1 MRKIEKIVFYLFIF
15 CIPFQTRVIL
25 WKLSPKGDF
34 NEWTSV
40 FIYGTD
46 LLILLLFLFWSLK
59 KFPSLVKPDF
69 ADFSLIFFVAISGFS
84 VLAAGNKSLSLYNF
98 LKILEFLFLFYYFR
112 FALKSLLKPAHV
124 LILVIA
130 SGLFQ
135 SVLAIA
141 QSFFQ
146 HSLGLKMLG
155 ESILK
160 TNFNGV
166 AVVLFGDEKFL
177 RAYGTLPHPNI
188 LAAWLFVAIFAFY
201 FWYLYE
207 KKDRPL
213 WTVFLIYVSTLLA
226 FLLTFSRVIIGLWV
240 VGLAIKLAF
249 VSLKR
254 KSYPISSIFKKR
266 VFFLAAV
273 SCLVVLV
280 FSFLLWPQVSSRISL
295 SEKDL
300 AVSERIFYNKLAGAE
315 AVSKP
320 ILGLGTGQFV
330 RHMLASFNFD
340 KNYLYQP
347 VHNIYLLI
355 AAETGFFGLAAFLAF
370 VFFLI
375 RHYTKKTKLKMLY
388 QLSFLIFFSSILV
401 IGLFDH
407 FLWTIQQGQIMLWL
421 ALGLMAETGKDWH
434 KTS

>member
-1 MRKIEKIVFYLFIF
+1 MAKIERIIFYFLIF
-15 CIPFQTRVIL
+15 CIPFQTRIIL
-25 WKLSPKGDF
+25 WQFSPKNDF

-40 FIYGTD
+40 FVYGTD

-59 KFPSLVKPDF
+59 KFPSLIKPNF
-69 ADFSLIFFVAISGFS
+69 ADFSLVIFVAISGFS

-112 FALKSLLKPAHV
+112 FALKNLLKPAHI
-124 LILVIA
+124 LILIIA

-135 SVLAIA
+135 SALAIA

-160 TNFNGV
+160 TNFSGV

-207 KKDRPL
+207 KKERPL
-213 WTVFLIYVSTLLA
+213 WAIFLIYVPILLA
-226 FLLTFSRVIIGLWV
+226 FLLTFSRVAIGLWI
-240 VGLAIKLAF
+240 VGLAIRLAF
-249 VSLKR
+249 VSLRR

-266 VFFLAAV
+266 VLFLAAV
-273 SCLVVLV
+273 SCLVVLA

-295 SEKDL
+295 SEKEL
-300 AVSERIFYNKLAGAE
+300 AVSERIFYNKLASAE

-330 RHMLASFNFD
+330 WHMLTSFDFD
-340 KNYLYQP
+340 ENYLYQP

-355 AAETGFFGLAAFLAF
+355 AAEAGFLGLAAFLAF

-375 RHYTKKTKLKMLY
+375 WHYTKKTELKMLY
-388 QLSFLIFFSSILV
+388 HLSFLIFFSSILV

-407 FLWTIQQGQIMLWL
+407 FLWTIQQGQIILWL
-421 ALGLMAETGKDWH
+421 TLGLMADMGLKP
-434 KTS
+434 S